1 VSIRWVHFP
10 LHPDTPT
17 SGLALD
23 ELFRGRDMSGM
34 QKQMRARMEAAGLEY
49 GDRSMTY
56 NSRLAQELAKWAK
69 TQDGGDAIH
78 KALFRAYFV
87 ANRNIAEID
96 ALVEIAG
103 SVGLDTMEAGKVLE
117 ERTFQAQVD
126 RDWQYSYATGITGVP
141 AFLAKNQV
149 VVGCQPYEM
158 LERFI
163 KQLRGISA
171 EAKFSNKS

>member
-10 LHPDTPT
+10 LHPDTPP

-34 QKQMRARMEAAGLEY
+34 HKQMQARMEAAGLEY
-49 GDRSMTY
+49 SDRSMTY
-56 NSRLAQELAKWAK
+56 NSRLAQELAKWAE

-96 ALVEIAG
+96 VLLEIAG
-103 SVGLDTMEAGKVLE
+103 SVGLDIVQAGKALE
-117 ERTFQAQVD
+117 QRTFQAQVD

-141 AFLAKNQV
+141 AFLAQNQV
-149 VVGCQPYEM
+149 VVGCQPYEI
-158 LERFI
+158 LGKFVQ
-163 KQLRGISA
+163 QLRGMS
-171 EAKFSNKS
+171 E